1 MVYQSP
7 KSQFRVR
14 EIGETK
20 GLRQKEAGSFH
31 LDEIQKKNKKKHRF
45 FKLKYI
51 LLVFFLALTASGG
64 YFLYQTNSAFDK
76 MTGQENSVLKSLIKM
91 LPFSNNFFQILP
103 VEGGEIS
110 PVDKINNGE
119 LDRLNILL
127 LGLRGVDDP
136 NGGLLTDTMMIM
148 SMKVDTGEVALISIP
163 RDLYVEIPY
172 SEAKGKINEA
182 YAYGMKNGDWQ
193 GGLDYSKNVT
203 EEVTGLDIHYTV
215 SVDFEAFKEIIDTL
229 GGVTIYLDRPFS
241 EMYQFEEGG
250 IALPAGENII
260 DGDTALLFVRAR
272 FSSNDF
278 ERAKRQQQV
287 LVSVKNKALNLG
299 ILSSPTKMISILNSL
314 GKHVRTDAE
323 LWEIQEMAKL
333 VYKMSDS
340 DIKRQVFDT
349 TEAGLLYETYSSG
362 GAYILLPD
370 GDDYEAIHETCAD
383 IFEK

>member
-1 MVYQSP
+1 M
-7 KSQFRVR
+7 K
-14 EIGETK
+14 K
-20 GLRQKEAGSFH
+20 KEAGPF
-31 LDEIQKKNKKKHRF
+31 LLNEVQKKNKKKHRF

-51 LLVFFLALTASGG
+51 FLVFFLALIASGS
-64 YFLYQTNSAFDK
+64 YFIYRTNSAFDQI
-76 MTGQENSVLKSLIKM
+76 TGQENSVFKSLIKM

-103 VEGGEIS
+103 VEGGDVS

-119 LDRLNILL
+119 LDRLNVLL

-148 SMKVDTGEVALISIP
+148 SMKVKTGEVALISVP
-163 RDLYVEIPY
+163 RDLYIDIPY
-172 SEAKGKINEA
+172 SDAKGKINEA
-182 YAYGMKNGDWQ
+182 YAYGMKSGDWQ
-193 GGLDYSKNVT
+193 EGLGYSENVV
-203 EEVTGLDIHYTV
+203 EEVTGLDIHYTA

-299 ILSSPTKMISILNSL
+299 ILSSPSKIISILNSL

-323 LWEIQEMAKL
+323 LWEIQELAKL

-349 TEAGLLYETYSSG
+349 TDAGLLYETYSSG

-370 GDDYEAIHETCAD
+370 GDDYNAIHKACAD